1 MKKSV
6 KVVLI
11 LSIIFLTVISSAIIA
26 YFAITSGAHLDRKK
40 LVDYGKT
47 ITVYDCNGEKIQDAS
62 CITKRNSVTL
72 AALNK
77 NIINAFIASEDR
89 TFYNHNGLNYKRMAK
104 ALYKNVRSRSF
115 KEGASTISQQL
126 IKNTHLCN
134 DKTITRKLKE
144 IKLTRQLEKRYS
156 KDDILEMYL
165 NTIYFGHNCYGLE
178 NAANFYFGKKAE
190 ELTLS
195 EGAALAGLLSSPN
208 NYSPIK
214 NPQKCVQKRNAV
226 LKSMAECNFIDEKT
240 YQEAIKSELK
250 TEDNEHNF
258 TNKNYINA
266 VFEELENCN
275 IDPYSYRSLS
285 IKTYLDPT
293 IQATAEKQSF
303 DCDGAIIVRNESG
316 GICAFTSS
324 IGQEARRQ
332 IGSTAKPI
340 FVYAPAI
347 EEKKINIFTK
357 IMDEPVDFNGYKPEN
372 YDRKYHGSVSVE
384 DCIKYS
390 YNIPAVKTL
399 NSVTIKNAVKYAEKM
414 TVALCEEDKNL
425 SLALGGM
432 KDGLSIKEL
441 CDCYSVF
448 QNGGEFT
455 QSAFIDEISD
465 ETGKTIYS
473 TNRQKS
479 RVFSKG
485 TCSLINRTLIE
496 TVKSGTAKKLKNV
509 NFDVACKTGTCG
521 TKEGNTD
528 AYAVLYTTRHTMAIW
543 LGDRNN
549 KKLNV
554 TGGGDCCKIA
564 NCMLEEIYS
573 NGSCPPLDVQ
583 SEIEE
588 IKIDREEYENNDK
601 IILCDGNCPKL
612 NILNV
617 YCLKSNIPKEQ
628 STRFSQPK
636 INKPSIFVNNNA
648 IDIILCQTKYYDY
661 VIERQN
667 GGKIDVIY
675 DGKWIDKFSD
685 TPPDGE
691 YEYCVTPYYSS
702 GGKKFYGKKV
712 WLPRVKIT
720 SDNPKQNDPP
730 DIALKDWFNL

>member
-6 KVVLI
+6 KVVLFI
-11 LSIIFLTVISSAIIA
+11 SIVFLTVIISAIIA
-26 YFAITSGAHLDRKK
+26 YFAITSGINLDKNK
-40 LVDYGKT
+40 LIDYGKT

-62 CITKRNSVTL
+62 CVTKRNSVNL
-72 AALNK
+72 AALDK
-77 NIINAFIASEDR
+77 NTVNAFIASEDR
-89 TFYNHNGLNYKRMAK
+89 TFYKHNGLNYKRMAK
-104 ALYKNVRSRSF
+104 ALYKNIRSRSF

-190 ELTLS
+190 DLTLS

-208 NYSPIK
+208 NFSPIK
-214 NPQKCVQKRNAV
+214 NPQKCLQKRNAV
-226 LKSMAECNFIDEKT
+226 LKSMSDCNFIDEIT
-240 YQEAIKSELK
+240 YQEAIKAELK
-250 TEDNEHNF
+250 TEDNEHNYA
-258 TNKNYINA
+258 NKNYVKA
-266 VFEELENCN
+266 VFEELESCN

-285 IKTYLDPT
+285 IKTYLDPKM
-293 IQATAEKQSF
+293 QATAEKQSCES
-303 DCDGAIIVRNESG
+303 DSAIIIRNKNG

-324 IGQEARRQ
+324 IGQAKRQ

-347 EEKKINIFTK
+347 EEKKLNIFTK
-357 IMDEPVDFNGYKPEN
+357 IKDEPVAFNGYKPEN
-372 YDRKYHGSVSVE
+372 YDRKYHGSVSAE
-384 DCIKYS
+384 ECIKHS

-414 TVALCEEDKNL
+414 NVELSEEDKNL

-448 QNGGEFT
+448 QNGGEFMK
-455 QSAFIDEISD
+455 SAYINEITD
-465 ETGKTIYS
+465 ETGKTIYGANS
-473 TNRQKS
+473 IKT

-485 TCSLINRTLIE
+485 TCSLINRALIE

-509 NFDVACKTGTCG
+509 NLDVACKTGTCG

-528 AYAVLYTTRHTMAIW
+528 AYAVLYTSRHTMAIW

-549 KKLNV
+549 KKLDI
-554 TGGGDCCKIA
+554 TGGRDCCNIA
-564 NCMLEEIYS
+564 NSLLAEIYS
-573 NGSCPPLDVQ
+573 NESCPPLDVE
-583 SEIEE
+583 SEVEK
-588 IKIDREEYENNDK
+588 IKIDREEYEKNDK
-601 IILCDGNCPKL
+601 ILLCDDNCPKL

-617 YCLKSNIPKEQ
+617 YCLKSNVPKEQ

-648 IDIILCQTKYYDY
+648 ISIILCQTKYYDY
-661 VIERQN
+661 IIERKNN
-667 GGKIDVIY
+667 GNIDILY
-675 DGKWIDKFSD
+675 NGKWIEKFSD
-685 TPPDGE
+685 SPPDGE
-691 YEYCVTPYYSS
+691 YEYSVTPYYSAN
-702 GGKKFYGKKV
+702 GKKFYGEKV
-712 WLPRVKIT
+712 LLPRVKIAF
-720 SDNPKQNDPP
+720 DKPKKDDPP
-730 DIALKDWFNL
+730 NIALKDWFNL